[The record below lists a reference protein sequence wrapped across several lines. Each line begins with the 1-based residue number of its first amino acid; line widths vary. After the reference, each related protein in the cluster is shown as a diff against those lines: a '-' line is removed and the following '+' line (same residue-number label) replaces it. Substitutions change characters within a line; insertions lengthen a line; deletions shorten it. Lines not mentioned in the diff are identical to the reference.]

1 MDVLG
6 QQLPPVQL
14 APDQVLGFVLLN
26 VAIIIIV
33 ARIMGGLFK
42 RIGQPTVVGEI
53 VGGVLLGPTLLGRSV
68 FAWDEP
74 WSFLNCDK
82 ALAVSGADPSITA
95 CLFPPQSRSVLSIL
109 GQLALVFF
117 MFLVGLEL
125 DWDLLKGKGRKIA
138 TVAFGAVAVPI
149 GLAFVIGPILFTD
162 DFVAGFGTPDEP
174 SQLSFTFFIA
184 AMLTVTAFPVMARI
198 LQEKGMTASAMGA
211 VGVAA
216 AAIVT
221 VAMFLTVAVAAGVAS
236 EQGPSSLAVKF
247 LIAGVY
253 IAVLFLVVRPLLIP
267 LGRAYEEAGKLTPG
281 LFAAV
286 LIVLLLSSYA
296 AHQIGINVIV
306 GGFLAGAVMPARTG
320 AVPGDGQP
328 AGRPHGHHPAAGVP
342 RLLRAQHRLHP
353 AAGGHLAGIALFLV
367 AGVVGKWLGSA
378 AFARVA
384 GMSWAEGNVLGILM
398 NCRGLLVLVV
408 ALIGFNQGVLSAPM
422 QVGGVVMALVT
433 TMMTGPLFDRFAPSV
448 APVDAAPPDPA
459 VPGSGR
465 VLVSVG
471 DLDTAPVLAQLG
483 FAVTGDHRPAD
494 VVLSRLLGV
503 SDYDEIGPGVGAE
516 ILEIEE
522 SLRAMRVLGGF
533 APDGVT
539 VASVARAAPHPAT
552 ETARVAVDRGAEVVL
567 VPDEASADV
576 AARLRRDGAQ
586 AATVLGGRRPGAG
599 SAPDRSERGGGRRR
613 RRRLRSRRC
622 RPGSPARCAP
632 SRRRLI
638 SCTPACAVP
647 AGRPGSPARCA
658 LRRQLIATGRGDLVE
673 EVVPLVVDH
682 DEGGEVLDLDP
693 PDRLH
698 AQLRVLEHLDLADA
712 VLGQAGG
719 GPADR
724 AQVEPAVGAAGVGDL
739 PAAVP
744 LGQHDERPAG
754 GLELL
759 DVGVHASGR
768 GGPEAARRHAGGRL
782 GRPGVVHAVVP
793 QVLRHRL
800 AGVEALLDLGV
811 GDVAGH
817 HHRSGQRQPGLD
829 RVAGQLGADLVHR
842 PVQVDAHDVAAEVLV
857 GGLREVVGG
866 VLLELL
872 EEEPSAVILPRA
884 WRSAEHDTATATGHE
899 APWRGS
905 RTTRTSWQKYFP
917 PNWAPMPK
925 PWVRASTSASSS
937 RSRNPWPSSE
947 PTGGQA
953 VEVAGRRVLGR
964 LQRVLRRGAADHD
977 ARWYGGHAAVPSVRS
992 FSSSH
997 RSSDDRFSSALVS
1010 WNR

>member
-74 WSFLNCDK
+74 WSFLNCDR
-82 ALAVSGADPSITA
+82 ALAASGADPSITA

-247 LIAGVY
+247 LIAGIY
-253 IAVLFLVVRPLLIP
+253 IAVLFVVVRPLLIP

-306 GGFLAGAVMPARTG
+306 GGFLAGAVMPARTELFREM
-320 AVPGDGQP
+320 AS
-328 AGRPHGHHPAAGVP
+328 
-342 RLLRAQHRLHP
+342 RLADLTAIILLPVFLAFSGLNTDFTQLRAE
-353 AAGGHLAGIALFLV
+353 HLAGIALFLV
-367 AGVVGKWLGSA
+367 AGVAGKWLGSA

-539 VASVARAAPHPAT
+539 VTSVAHAALHPAT
-552 ETARVAVDRGAEVVL
+552 ETARVAIDRGAEVVL

-576 AARLRRDGAQ
+576 AARLRRDGSQ
-586 AATVLGGRRPGAG
+586 AATVLGIRPGVLDALGEGPVVLVGGPGG
-599 SAPDRSERGGGRRR
+599 STTAVLAQ
-613 RRRLRSRRC
+613 RL
-622 RPGSPARCAP
+622 
-632 SRRRLI
+632 
-638 SCTPACAVP
+638 
-647 AGRPGSPARCA
+647 
-658 LRRQLIATGRGDLVE
+658 ATGLGVALETMEADQVRILPRTPSAV
-673 EVVPLVVDH
+673 VVD
-682 DEGGEVLDLDP
+682 G
-693 PDRLH
+693 
-698 AQLRVLEHLDLADA
+698 AD
-712 VLGQAGG
+712 
-719 GPADR
+719 D
-724 AQVEPAVGAAGVGDL
+724 
-739 PAAVP
+739 AAVEA
-744 LGQHDERPAG
+744 LST
-754 GLELL
+754 
-759 DVGVHASGR
+759 GVAC
-768 GGPEAARRHAGGRL
+768 PVC
-782 GRPGVVHAVVP
+782 VVHAVPV
-793 QVLRHRL
+793 
-800 AGVEALLDLGV
+800 AV
-811 GDVAGH
+811 G
-817 HHRSGQRQPGLD
+817 
-829 RVAGQLGADLVHR
+829 
-842 PVQVDAHDVAAEVLV
+842 
-857 GGLREVVGG
+857 
-866 VLLELL
+866 
-872 EEEPSAVILPRA
+872 
-884 WRSAEHDTATATGHE
+884 
-899 APWRGS
+899 
-905 RTTRTSWQKYFP
+905 
-917 PNWAPMPK
+917 
-925 PWVRASTSASSS
+925 
-937 RSRNPWPSSE
+937 
-947 PTGGQA
+947 
-953 VEVAGRRVLGR
+953 
-964 LQRVLRRGAADHD
+964 
-977 ARWYGGHAAVPSVRS
+977 
-992 FSSSH
+992 
-997 RSSDDRFSSALVS
+997 
-1010 WNR
+1010 